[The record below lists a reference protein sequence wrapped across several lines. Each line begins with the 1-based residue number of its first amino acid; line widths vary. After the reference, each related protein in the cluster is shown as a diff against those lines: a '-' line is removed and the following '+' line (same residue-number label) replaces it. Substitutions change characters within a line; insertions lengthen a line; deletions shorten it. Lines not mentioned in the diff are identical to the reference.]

1 MIDIFEDFAPQHFI
15 QTKEYLR
22 FEEFA
27 QSCTQ
32 YKYIGIC
39 YGNPGVGKT
48 YTANEYTQPQ
58 VLEYY
63 NNRYPVSP
71 MVKANIHLCRGAFFT
86 VQVCNT
92 PRSIRNM
99 VHSKIFNYGNVTL
112 RLQGIEDILTLA
124 MKSHQ
129 TCPLLIVDE
138 ADRLTFSSLEELR
151 AMYDE
156 YKFGLIL
163 MGMPGI
169 EKRLSRYAQLYS
181 RIGFVHEF
189 KSINK
194 EEMKFLF
201 EQKWQELGRQFDKN
215 TFVDVEAMNEIIKI
229 THGNFRLINR
239 IFDQMQRLM
248 QINNLTTLTKELV
261 EAAKNC
267 LVIGDF
273 L

>member
-1 MIDIFEDFAPQHFI
+1 MSLRYASITLVAFVGEQVTIRYDPRDLAEIKVYFADGTFLCKAVCQDIADLTI
-15 QTKEYLR
+15 SLR
-22 FEEFA
+22 ELLSA
-27 QSCTQ
+27 
-32 YKYIGIC
+32 
-39 YGNPGVGKT
+39 
-48 YTANEYTQPQ
+48 
-58 VLEYY
+58 
-63 NNRYPVSP
+63 R
-71 MVKANIHLCRGAFFT
+71 KA
-86 VQVCNT
+86 
-92 PRSIRNM
+92 
-99 VHSKIFNYGNVTL
+99 
-112 RLQGIEDILTLA
+112 IE
-124 MKSHQ
+124 S
-129 TCPLLIVDE
+129 CPLLIVDE
-138 ADRLTFSSLEELR
+138 ADRLSYNSLEELR

-189 KSINK
+189 KAINK

-201 EQKWQELGRQFDKN
+201 EQKWQELGRQFDKE

-248 QINNLTTLTKELV
+248 QINNLTVLTKELV
-261 EAAKNC
+261 DAAKNC

>member
-1 MIDIFEDFAPQHFI
+1 MPKNLI
-15 QTKEYLR
+15 R
-22 FEEFA
+22 
-27 QSCTQ
+27 
-32 YKYIGIC
+32 
-39 YGNPGVGKT
+39 N
-48 YTANEYTQPQ
+48 
-58 VLEYY
+58 
-63 NNRYPVSP
+63 
-71 MVKANIHLCRGAFFT
+71 NIHKSEFF
-86 VQVCNT
+86 
-92 PRSIRNM
+92 
-99 VHSKIFNYGNVTL
+99 
-112 RLQGIEDILTLA
+112 
-124 MKSHQ
+124 
-129 TCPLLIVDE
+129 
-138 ADRLTFSSLEELR
+138 ADLEEEPQLR

>member
-1 MIDIFEDFAPQHFI
+1 MPKNLI
-15 QTKEYLR
+15 R
-22 FEEFA
+22 
-27 QSCTQ
+27 
-32 YKYIGIC
+32 
-39 YGNPGVGKT
+39 N
-48 YTANEYTQPQ
+48 
-58 VLEYY
+58 
-63 NNRYPVSP
+63 
-71 MVKANIHLCRGAFFT
+71 NIHKSEFF
-86 VQVCNT
+86 
-92 PRSIRNM
+92 
-99 VHSKIFNYGNVTL
+99 
-112 RLQGIEDILTLA
+112 
-124 MKSHQ
+124 
-129 TCPLLIVDE
+129 
-138 ADRLTFSSLEELR
+138 ADLEEEPQLR

-201 EQKWQELGRQFDKN
+201 EQKWQELDRQFDKN

>member
-1 MIDIFEDFAPQHFI
+1 MPKNLI
-15 QTKEYLR
+15 R
-22 FEEFA
+22 
-27 QSCTQ
+27 
-32 YKYIGIC
+32 
-39 YGNPGVGKT
+39 N
-48 YTANEYTQPQ
+48 
-58 VLEYY
+58 
-63 NNRYPVSP
+63 
-71 MVKANIHLCRGAFFT
+71 NIHKSEFF
-86 VQVCNT
+86 
-92 PRSIRNM
+92 
-99 VHSKIFNYGNVTL
+99 
-112 RLQGIEDILTLA
+112 
-124 MKSHQ
+124 
-129 TCPLLIVDE
+129 
-138 ADRLTFSSLEELR
+138 ADLEEEPQLR

-215 TFVDVEAMNEIIKI
+215 TFVDVEAINEIIKI

>member
-1 MIDIFEDFAPQHFI
+1 MIDFLGNFAPQPFI
-15 QTKEYLR
+15 QTKAYLR

-27 QSCTQ
+27 QSCAQ

-39 YGNPGVGKT
+39 HGNPGVGKT

-58 VLEYY
+58 VLRYY
-63 NNRYPVSP
+63 SNRSAVSE
-71 MVKANIHLCRGAFFT
+71 MVKANMHLCKGAFLT

-92 PRSIRNM
+92 PRTIRSI
-99 VHSKIFNYGNVTL
+99 VHNKIFDYGNATL
-112 RLQGIEDILTLA
+112 RLQGIEDIITLA
-124 MKSHQ
+124 LKSHES
-129 TCPLLIVDE
+129 CPLLIVDE
-138 ADRLTFSSLEELR
+138 ADRLSFNSLEELR

-156 YKFGLIL
+156 YKFSLIL

-189 KSINK
+189 KAISK

-215 TFVDVEAMNEIIKI
+215 IFVDVEAMNEIIKI
-229 THGNFRLINR
+229 THGNLRLINR
-239 IFDQMQRLM
+239 VFDQMQRLM

>member
-1 MIDIFEDFAPQHFI
+1 
-15 QTKEYLR
+15 
-22 FEEFA
+22 
-27 QSCTQ
+27 
-32 YKYIGIC
+32 
-39 YGNPGVGKT
+39 
-48 YTANEYTQPQ
+48 
-58 VLEYY
+58 
-63 NNRYPVSP
+63 
-71 MVKANIHLCRGAFFT
+71 
-86 VQVCNT
+86 
-92 PRSIRNM
+92 
-99 VHSKIFNYGNVTL
+99 
-112 RLQGIEDILTLA
+112 
-124 MKSHQ
+124 
-129 TCPLLIVDE
+129 
-138 ADRLTFSSLEELR
+138 
-151 AMYDE
+151 MYDE

-194 EEMKFLF
+194 EEIKFLF

-239 IFDQMQRLM
+239 IFDQMQGLM

-261 EAAKNC
+261 EAAKNY

>member
-1 MIDIFEDFAPQHFI
+1 
-15 QTKEYLR
+15 
-22 FEEFA
+22 
-27 QSCTQ
+27 
-32 YKYIGIC
+32 
-39 YGNPGVGKT
+39 
-48 YTANEYTQPQ
+48 
-58 VLEYY
+58 
-63 NNRYPVSP
+63 
-71 MVKANIHLCRGAFFT
+71 
-86 VQVCNT
+86 
-92 PRSIRNM
+92 
-99 VHSKIFNYGNVTL
+99 
-112 RLQGIEDILTLA
+112 
-124 MKSHQ
+124 
-129 TCPLLIVDE
+129 
-138 ADRLTFSSLEELR
+138 
-151 AMYDE
+151 MYDE

-189 KSINK
+189 KPINK

-215 TFVDVEAMNEIIKI
+215 TFVDLEAMNEIIKI

-248 QINNLTTLTKELV
+248 QINKLTALTKELV